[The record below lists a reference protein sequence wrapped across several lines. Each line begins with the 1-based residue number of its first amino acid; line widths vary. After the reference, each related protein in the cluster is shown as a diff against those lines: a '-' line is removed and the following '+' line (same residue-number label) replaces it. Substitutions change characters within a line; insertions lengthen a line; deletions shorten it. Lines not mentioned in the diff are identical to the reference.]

1 MFASPIAKTLAQEK
15 GINLSEV
22 QGSGPNGRVL
32 KQDIEGFQPKKV

>member
-1 MFASPIAKTLAQEK
+1 VFASPIAKTLAQEK